1 MANKRTRLA
10 ACVLAAAPLA
20 TSVAL
25 AVPAADAAPSPK
37 LHVVNVLSRH
47 FVGPLQ
53 FAVSGHHVYVADAFT
68 STLKEI
74 GGKVLAHGPDPS
86 KGGDIAGVAV
96 NRHRHEIAY
105 TSSNGRHTNT
115 RLTVLNQRD
124 GSTLWSVNLAKF
136 EADNN
141 PDHKIFYGVKH
152 PSKCVRNALS
162 GAGVPVSYHGDVDS
176 HPYAVTALRNG
187 AWAVA
192 DAGGNDLLRVSK
204 DGKISLIRLLPHETM
219 VVSQQL
225 AAEQHLPHCVVG
237 VRYHVEGVP
246 TDVERV
252 GSHGPLYVSTLPG
265 FDAANLGR
273 VYKIRPVSGHRHK
286 IGDGF
291 NNATNLAVSKGGTVL
306 VAELG
311 NGAIS
316 RLTPNGPVP
325 VIQLQGA
332 VAVERANGRWYASTA
347 PAVTGAQSN
356 GEVVVLGT

>member
-1 MANKRTRLA
+1 MATKRVRLA
-10 ACVLAAAPLA
+10 ACALAVVPLA

-25 AVPAADAAPSPK
+25 AVPTADAAPSPH

-47 FVGPLQ
+47 FIGPLQ

-74 GGKVLAHGPDPS
+74 GGKVLAHGPDPN

-141 PDHKIFYGVKH
+141 PDHKILYGVDN
-152 PSKCVRNALS
+152 PSRCVRNALS
-162 GAGVPVSYHGDVDS
+162 GAGIPVRYHGAVDS
-176 HPYAVTALRNG
+176 HPYAVTALRRG

-192 DAGGNDLLRVSK
+192 DAGGNDVLRVSRT
-204 DGKISLIRLLPHETM
+204 GEIHVIRLLPRST
-219 VVSQQL
+219 L
-225 AAEQHLPHCVVG
+225 AIPQELADQEHLPQCVVG
-237 VRYHVEGVP
+237 VRYHFEGVP
-246 TDVERV
+246 TDVERA
-252 GSHGPLYVSTLPG
+252 GHHGPLYVTSLPG
-265 FDAANLGR
+265 GESPNMGSVF
-273 VYKIRPVSGHRHK
+273 KIRPVSGARKK
-286 IGDGF
+286 IGSGF
-291 NNATNLAVSKGGTVL
+291 NNATNLAVTKGGTVL

-325 VIQLQGA
+325 VIHLQGA